1 MAANGFCWGIA
12 GLAANWNAGAAATGR
27 AAFPAVCPTLDPAV
41 KLKLGAEFAEN
52 ENGLAVLS
60 LLLLLLLL
68 DPNWKG
74 AAAGALFAVADPEP
88 NSNNFFAWGSSP
100 VGAEAAPD
108 APNGLL
114 APNAGVA
121 TPNTGAVVEALE
133 ALPKAGAVAPA
144 AVDC

>member
-12 GLAANWNAGAAATGR
+12 VLAPNWKAAGGAAAETGR
-27 AAFPAVCPTLDPAV
+27 GAAFPAVCPTLDPAV

-74 AAAGALFAVADPEP
+74 AAAG
-88 NSNNFFAWGSSP
+88 
-100 VGAEAAPD
+100 
-108 APNGLL
+108 
-114 APNAGVA
+114 
-121 TPNTGAVVEALE
+121 
-133 ALPKAGAVAPA
+133 
-144 AVDC
+144 